1 MGDRGQEQPKLGDAV
16 EYALEEARM
25 ILPGIQA
32 LFGFQLVAVFNQRF
46 NEVFDG
52 FQQGLHLAA
61 LALVALAMAL
71 AMTPAAYHRQVER
84 GRISERLLR
93 VASSF
98 IGWAMA
104 PLMCAVSIDLGLI
117 AYVVTGTDA
126 AAIALG
132 GGCLAV
138 FTALWVV
145 FPQWVRRSEAKAR

>member
-46 NEVFDG
+46 TEVFDG

-84 GRISERLLR
+84 GRVSEGLLR
-93 VASSF
+93 VASAF

-104 PLMCAVSIDLGLI
+104 PLGIAVSIDLGLI
-117 AYVVTGTDA
+117 AFVVTKSGNVS
-126 AAIALG
+126 IALG
-132 GGCLAV
+132 AGCLAV
-138 FTALWVV
+138 FALLWVA
-145 FPQWVRRSEAKAR
+145 FPQWARRSESKAR